1 MTKCVGRVDAQYVS
15 AQDPEG
21 TQAQLQVL
29 IETDL
34 CLSRASN
41 AGGKRQR
48 VEWGQGEGVGGGGG
62 AGHTRKLQ
70 LLTVCHELQHL
81 RLRAQTIVQWID
93 VAFILH
99 QK

>member
-48 VEWGQGEGVGGGGG
+48 VE
-62 AGHTRKLQ
+62 
-70 LLTVCHELQHL
+70 
-81 RLRAQTIVQWID
+81 
-93 VAFILH
+93 
-99 QK
+99 